1 MRFDIFTLFPGM
13 FESPFAESIIR
24 RAMDAGLLSLHTHNI
39 RDYTTDKHKLTD
51 DASFGGGGGMVMK
64 AEPIF
69 RAVEHVLGIE
79 APARPDPAIPIVL
92 MSASG
97 RRFTHAIAKELA
109 QHPRILLICGHYEGV
124 DERVR
129 EYLCTDEISI
139 GDYVLT
145 GGELP
150 AMVLTD
156 AVSRL
161 IPGTLPPGVPDEES
175 HAMGQL
181 EYPHYTRPADFR
193 GLKVPDILLSGNH
206 ANIDKW
212 RQEMSRRK
220 TEGRNEKRATEI
232 TEATE

>member
-13 FESPFAESIIR
+13 FTSPFAESIVR
-24 RAMDAGLLSLHTHNI
+24 RAIDAGLLTLHTHNI
-39 RDYTTDKHKLTD
+39 RDFATDKHKITD
-51 DASFGGGGGMVMK
+51 DSSFGGGGMVMK

-79 APARPDPAIPIVL
+79 PPARPDPAIPIVL

-129 EYLCTDEISI
+129 EHLCTDEISI
-139 GDYVLT
+139 GDFVLT

-150 AMVLTD
+150 AMVLAD
-156 AVSRL
+156 AVARL

-175 HAMGQL
+175 HAQGQL

-193 GLKVPDILLSGNH
+193 GLKVPDVLLSGNH
-206 ANIDKW
+206 AEIAKW
-212 RQEMSRRK
+212 RRMMSQRK
-220 TEGRNEKRATEI
+220 TDAR
-232 TEATE
+232 